1 MKGENFF
8 TRLGWRSITCMIVM
22 LAGFGHFF
30 SISHEVSAQIPSDA
44 LPESKGETQ
53 NDRLKRALQQLDP
66 KLFNNLIGAEIE
78 VEVVG
83 DQMIIQG
90 PEEAVAALELL
101 IRLLDESK
109 EKKVLEIIRVFK
121 RDANEIARS
130 VEGPLQDTLSEP
142 NQLPEDQLSVTA
154 LSPSVLLIS
163 ALPKDIDFVVGVI
176 QQVDEL
182 EEELPDFEQL
192 VFPIKHRKATDVA
205 TQLNDI
211 IQKINQKGGRAGAEA
226 EIQVIPNNANNTIL
240 VIAPEEQRERI
251 QKLINE
257 IDVEP
262 TKGWGDVKLTIY
274 PLLHS
279 KANELADVITEL
291 LSSQQQREAAEEFIF
306 RLSISKALPSG
317 ELIELDPIDLQKPT
331 RILADPGTNSLIVAT
346 VEENVG
352 PLGELIRLLDGVP
365 TSEEIGVMI
374 RPLRFA
380 DADSVAD
387 TLNKMFDDGKNLP
400 EDPDGSGSD
409 AVPDGLLGKIV
420 YNISIATDIRT
431 NTLIIT
437 GRQEQLSIAEMI
449 VAELDRPTSAL
460 KFPLRLLSLE
470 HTDATRLGQLITELF
485 DQRLEAAQAT
495 GATGAALE
503 RERVF
508 LSVDIRSNSLILSA
522 SEENFLEITD
532 IVRQLDTKP
541 AKLFDQIRLVQCG
554 RLSARDLKVKIEELW
569 KRKAELRREDDILE
583 DLPIVVVDERSNSM
597 IIASNMEDFDEI
609 KRLVETLE
617 KQPRIEDIEL
627 FVLEFADASVIA
639 DMLDKLFQGMAG
651 QSESFEAPTILP
663 DPRSNALI
671 VAGSRDAM
679 ERLEEVLARLDVE
692 GGPLTAIF
700 KVYPLK
706 HVAAVKLSNRIQ
718 ELFDSRAEGQD
729 ISRTPVVILPEE
741 TSNSLVCSASR
752 DDHEVIVNLLD
763 LLDKPSNIARQ
774 FEIFP
779 LKMAKANTVADRLD
793 NLFQSQGDGSS
804 GRADA
809 IAVEADERT
818 NSIIVWASPS
828 EMSNIEDII
837 NKLDTSTPAVE
848 MMIKVIQLK
857 QALAEDF
864 AQLLE
869 EVITGGGAGGDD
881 ERAVIVSF
889 IQKDENG
896 RETNGRET
904 VRKLLKQD
912 ISIQA
917 DPRTNS
923 LMVMAP
929 TDSMAMLEA
938 MILDFDKIRPVT
950 SEIRLFPLV
959 NSDASTMADQLTEL
973 FEGSGGGDGD
983 TQSELVFGDAMGEDT
998 LASVGQNLRFSAD
1011 PRTNTLIVAGSQVY
1025 LGMVE
1030 DLIRYLDSQEAEK
1043 RIIEVVQAKF
1053 RSANDIADA
1062 IQRINEQELN
1072 ILGEADDEESRMRR
1086 MDRQISIAAIGNED
1100 EGSSSLVV
1108 GTSRR
1113 AYQRTMD
1120 LIEALDR
1127 PEPQVML
1134 SVLIAEVTLSDS
1146 AELGIEIAGQ
1156 DLHFSQDAVL
1166 GPNGIIQGSDFD
1178 YVLGSSLS
1186 AIGSGLGINF
1196 SVTGEDFSFLLH
1208 ALQQNS
1214 KLEILSRPI
1223 LLIRNGEEGNITI
1236 ADQVPI
1242 ITSSTISDTG
1252 SVNTT
1257 TGREDVGIVLTA
1269 TPHISPDGYVTV
1281 ELVQEISN
1289 ISGDDIQLSEGITQP
1304 VFSTREVQTNVT
1316 VRDGETVI
1324 IGGLIQSRISEGVT
1338 KVPILGDLP
1347 YIGWLFRNTSISK
1360 SKTELLVV
1368 ITVDIQRTDED
1379 MRRIAREQR
1388 DKYNLPESVLNS
1400 PFMEGLRI
1408 KPNENGL
1415 GPVKQQPEQKEQS
1428 GKDQQQT
1435 HDPRKRYGPRPKVYG
1450 PLISVPLPE
1459 DANAV
1464 AQVSYGSKTH
1474 K

>member
-1 MKGENFF
+1 MKGKNFC
-8 TRLGWRSITCMIVM
+8 TLWGWRRITFMIAM
-22 LAGFGHFF
+22 LACFGHFF
-30 SISHEVSAQIPSDA
+30 SISRELSAQIPSDV
-44 LPESKGETQ
+44 LPESQGETH

-66 KLFNNLIGAEIE
+66 KMFNNLIGAEIE

-83 DQMIIQG
+83 DQMILQG

-109 EKKVLEIIRVFK
+109 EKMVLEIVRVYK

-130 VEGPLQDTLSEP
+130 VEGPLQSTLSEP
-142 NQLPEDQLSVTA
+142 NQLAENQLSVTA

-182 EEELPDFEQL
+182 EEELPEFEQL

-205 TQLNDI
+205 NQLNEI

-240 VIAPEEQRERI
+240 VIAPEEQRERL

-257 IDVEP
+257 LDVEP

-291 LSSQQQREAAEEFIF
+291 LTSQQQREAAEEFIF

-420 YNISIATDIRT
+420 YNISIATDVRT

-449 VAELDRPTSAL
+449 ISELDQPTSAL
-460 KFPLRLLSLE
+460 KFPLRLLSLD
-470 HTDATRLGQLITELF
+470 HTDATRLGQLISELF
-485 DQRLEAAQAT
+485 DQRFEGAQST

-522 SEENFLEITD
+522 SEENFKEITD
-532 IVRQLDTKP
+532 IVRQLDTIP

-554 RLSARDLKVKIEELW
+554 RLSARDLKEKIEELW
-569 KRKAELRREDDILE
+569 QRKADLRREDDILE

-627 FVLEFADASVIA
+627 FELKFADAMVIS
-639 DMLDKLFQGMAG
+639 DMLDNLFQGMAG
-651 QSESFEAPTILP
+651 QSESFEAPIILP

-671 VAGSRDAM
+671 AAGSRDAM
-679 ERLEEVLARLDVE
+679 ERLKEVLARLDVE

-706 HVAAVKLSNRIQ
+706 HVAAVKLSSRIQ
-718 ELFDSRAEGQD
+718 ELFDSRAEGQE

-752 DDHEVIVNLLD
+752 DDHEVIVNLLG

-809 IAVEADERT
+809 IAVVADERT

-837 NKLDTSTPAVE
+837 KKLDTSTPAVE

-889 IQKDENG
+889 IHKDEKG
-896 RETNGRET
+896 RETIR
-904 VRKLLKQD
+904 RLLKQD

-929 TDSMAMLEA
+929 SDSMNMLEA

-959 NSDASTMADQLTEL
+959 NSDAETMVDQLTEL
-973 FEGSGGGDGD
+973 FQTDGGGDGD
-983 TQSELVFGDAMGEDT
+983 TQSELVFGDAIGEDSI
-998 LASVGQNLRFSAD
+998 ASVGQDLRFTAD
-1011 PRTNTLIVAGSQVY
+1011 PRTNTLIVAGSEVY

-1030 DLIRYLDSQEAEK
+1030 DLIRYLDSQEAEN

-1062 IQRINEQELN
+1062 IQRINDQELN

-1086 MDRQISIAAIGNED
+1086 MDRQISIAAIGDED

-1120 LIEALDR
+1120 LIEELDR

-1156 DLHFSQDAVL
+1156 DLHFSEDAIL
-1166 GPNGIIQGSDFD
+1166 GPNGIIQGSNFD

-1196 SVTGEDFSFLLH
+1196 SATGEDFSFLLH

-1324 IGGLIQSRISEGVT
+1324 IGGLIQTRISEGVT

-1347 YIGWLFRNTSISK
+1347 YVGWLFRNTSISK

-1388 DKYNLPESVLNS
+1388 DKYDLPESVLNS

-1408 KPNENGL
+1408 KPKQNGL
-1415 GPVKQQPEQKEQS
+1415 GPVKLQPEQKEHQRI
-1428 GKDQQQT
+1428 DHQQT
-1435 HDPRKRYGPRPKVYG
+1435 LEPRKRYGPQPKVYG

-1459 DANAV
+1459 DASAV
-1464 AQVSYGSKTH
+1464 VQAAYGPKFN
-1474 K
+1474 KQ

>member
-1 MKGENFF
+1 MKGKNFC
-8 TRLGWRSITCMIVM
+8 TLWGWRGITYMIVM
-22 LAGFGHFF
+22 LAFFGHFF
-30 SISHEVSAQIPSDA
+30 SITRVASAQIQSDA
-44 LPESKGETQ
+44 LPESKGETH

-83 DQMIIQG
+83 DQMILQG

-109 EKKVLEIIRVFK
+109 EKKVLEIIRVYK

-130 VEGPLQDTLSEP
+130 VEGPLQDTLREP

-192 VFPIKHRKATDVA
+192 VFPIKHRKASDVA

-251 QKLINE
+251 QNLLNE

-387 TLNKMFDDGKNLP
+387 TLNKMFDDGKKLP

-420 YNISIATDIRT
+420 YNISIATDVRT

-470 HTDATRLGQLITELF
+470 YTDATRLGQLITELF
-485 DQRLEAAQAT
+485 DQRFEAAQTT
-495 GATGAALE
+495 GATGTALE

-522 SEENFLEITD
+522 SEENFTEITD

-554 RLSARDLKVKIEELW
+554 RLSARDLKEKIEELW
-569 KRKAELRREDDILE
+569 QRKADLRREDDLLE

-627 FVLEFADASVIA
+627 FELEFADATVIA
-639 DMLDKLFQGMAG
+639 DMLDNLFQGMAG

-671 VAGSRDAM
+671 AAGSRDAM
-679 ERLEEVLARLDVE
+679 ERLKEVLARLDVE

-718 ELFDSRAEGQD
+718 KLFDSRAEGQD
-729 ISRTPVVILPEE
+729 ITRTPVVILPEE

-763 LLDKPSNIARQ
+763 LLDKPSSIARQ

-793 NLFQSQGDGSS
+793 NLFQSQGDGST

-809 IAVEADERT
+809 IAVVADERT

-837 NKLDTSTPAVE
+837 KKLDTSTPAVE

-889 IQKDENG
+889 IQKDDKG
-896 RETNGRET
+896 RETI
-904 VRKLLKQD
+904 RKLLKQD

-929 TDSMAMLEA
+929 SNSMAMLEA

-959 NSDASTMADQLTEL
+959 NSDAETMADQLMEL
-973 FEGSGGGDGD
+973 FEGGGDGD
-983 TQSELVFGDAMGEDT
+983 TQGGLVFGDAIGEET
-998 LASVGQNLRFSAD
+998 LASVGQELRFTAD
-1011 PRTNTLIVAGSQVY
+1011 PRTNTLIVAGSEVY

-1086 MDRQISIAAIGNED
+1086 MDRQISIAAIGDED

-1120 LIEALDR
+1120 LIEELDR

-1156 DLHFSQDAVL
+1156 DLHFSEEAIL
-1166 GPNGIIQGSDFD
+1166 GPNGIIQGSNFD

-1388 DKYNLPESVLNS
+1388 DKYDLPESVLNS

-1408 KPNENGL
+1408 KPKQNGL
-1415 GPVKQQPEQKEQS
+1415 GPVKHQPEQKEQS
-1428 GKDQQQT
+1428 GEDHQQT
-1435 HDPRKRYGPRPKVYG
+1435 HDPRKRYGPQPKVYG
-1450 PLISVPLPE
+1450 PLIYAPLPE
-1459 DANAV
+1459 DASAV
-1464 AQVSYGSKTH
+1464 VQASYGPKLN
-1474 K
+1474 KR